1 MIISLLLISD
11 SANDDQSTKMA
22 TGINGRGKEEP
33 KPLAH
38 LNLTE
43 TQLNA
48 LSYSLSELAEK
59 ISPTKNEFVDEVE
72 WELKT
77 ATEGSGIDRS
87 SSLSRRTE
95 PSNSRTKTPYTKS
108 SKHGMKHPLSK
119 QKSFNKGKQLLSNE
133 FNDKSQFGSRVSH
146 QESVESGYNSS
157 WSSNSFNEDKY
168 NADTDI
174 EEESVFSDSNTDKYD
189 AHALETKIS
198 DVEKRINSLIIG
210 RRASELGKTDA
221 KSPSEEK
228 ENASKTEST
237 DSNNETTQNE
247 DTDVKLSSEEKQTKT
262 KPLENNESE
271 SNKDATQNGVAEVT
285 ASDENKNDIVKSP
298 GNSLANGENEL
309 KKSPFQVHK
318 VRKTSLD
325 DITTK
330 AQKPTRP
337 GLVRRRTTLVTFRPP
352 RKTSAFN
359 EVDDSG
365 VLEIDEA
372 GFVQCLTDVRSMKTM
387 LLKLKRE
394 LQEVC
399 HPTLK
404 TTWFVFIQQIK
415 SPPGDIG
422 ENGKNP

>member
-1 MIISLLLISD
+1 
-11 SANDDQSTKMA
+11 MA
-22 TGINGRGKEEP
+22 TGINDEGNDETKS
-33 KPLAH
+33 KNLAH

-77 ATEGSGIDRS
+77 AAEGLGIDRS
-87 SSLSRRTE
+87 SSLSRQRGCLEQPNT
-95 PSNSRTKTPYTKS
+95 RTKTPYTKTR
-108 SKHGMKHPLSK
+108 KNGIKHPLSK
-119 QKSFNKGKQLLSNE
+119 QKSFTKGKQLLSAPNE
-133 FNDKSQFGSRVSH
+133 NEGNENSQSVNRVSH

-157 WSSNSFNEDKY
+157 WSSNSFNEDKN

-174 EEESVFSDSNTDKYD
+174 EEESVFSDSNTDTYD
-189 AHALETKIS
+189 AQAIETKIS
-198 DVEKRINSLIIG
+198 DVEKRINSLILG
-210 RRASELGKTDA
+210 RRASELGTTEVK
-221 KSPSEEK
+221 PSSK
-228 ENASKTEST
+228 ENSHENVDKPLENKESMDTSSK
-237 DSNNETTQNE
+237 TTQNE
-247 DTDVKLSSEEKQTKT
+247 GAGVIPGEH
-262 KPLENNESE
+262 NE
-271 SNKDATQNGVAEVT
+271 G
-285 ASDENKNDIVKSP
+285 DEKSP
-298 GNSLANGENEL
+298 GSSAKSENEL

-325 DITTK
+325 DITTS

-337 GLVRRRTTLVTFRPP
+337 GLVRRRTTLVTFRAP
-352 RKTSAFN
+352 RKTSAFS

-399 HPTLK
+399 LHQQHGLSLCRI
-404 TTWFVFIQQIK
+404 FVCLSNSFMKPPLDSSIEICSTK
-415 SPPGDIG
+415 SILLAGVS
-422 ENGKNP
+422 